1 MATGISRPNP
11 GSMFPVANGVS
22 GYESEFAAG
31 QRSSAMSTLGLRC
44 LMAQPNSGIGNVTT
58 NTGLVEMAMAFSR
71 SRVLCA
77 AARLGVADAL
87 GDEVRSVCLLGGKVQ
102 GEAHGLVRLLRV
114 LASIGITEETT
125 PEHFRLTPFGKPL
138 RRDVPQSAWPA
149 VIFWADLLAASWS
162 LLTDCVRTGKPA
174 SQVRDPKIPSR
185 WSQDAEAGSIFRA
198 VMGTAPAE
206 DYAPIANAWDFSR
219 AMVVA
224 DLGGGGGSLIL
235 AVLGLNPHLRGM
247 LVDLESSVDA
257 AKSRFAEEDPSS
269 RCELIPADLMQSV
282 PAGADVYMLKHVL
295 HGREDGD
302 AVTILKNCRAVIP
315 QNGSLL
321 IVEFIL
327 PPLVSHADPQLE
339 GHLMS
344 DLNMLAVTG
353 GKERSEREW
362 RTLLEA
368 AGFILTGVYPIE
380 GDNLMVRNVGI
391 LEARPA

>member
-1 MATGISRPNP
+1 
-11 GSMFPVANGVS
+11 
-22 GYESEFAAG
+22 
-31 QRSSAMSTLGLRC
+31 
-44 LMAQPNSGIGNVTT
+44 MAQPNSGIGNVTT
-58 NTGLVEMAMAFSR
+58 NTGLVEMAMAYSR

-87 GDEVRSVCLLGGKVQ
+87 GDEVRSVGVLAEKCHADAGALY
-102 GEAHGLVRLLRV
+102 RLLRA
-114 LASIGITEETT
+114 LASMGVTEETT
-125 PEHFRLTPFGKPL
+125 PEHFRLTDFGKPL
-138 RRDVPQSAWPA
+138 QRDAPQSVWPA
-149 VIFWADLLAASWS
+149 VIFWADLLADSWS
-162 LLTDCVRTGKPA
+162 LLTDCVRTGLPA

-185 WSQDAEAGSIFRA
+185 WSQDPEAGAVFRA

-206 DYAPIANAWDFSR
+206 DYAPIAAAWDFSR
-219 AMVVA
+219 AKVVA

-247 LVDLESSVDA
+247 LVDLEASVEA
-257 AKSRFAEEDPSS
+257 AKARFAEEDPSS
-269 RCELIPADLMQSV
+269 RCELIAADLTQSV

-295 HGREDGD
+295 HGRQD
-302 AVTILKNCRAVIP
+302 ADAITILRNCRAVIP
-315 QNGSLL
+315 QGGSLL

-368 AGFILTGVYPIE
+368 AGFLLTGVYLVG
-380 GDNLMVRNVGI
+380 GDNRMVRNVGI
-391 LEARPA
+391 VEAKPA

>member
-1 MATGISRPNP
+1 MN
-11 GSMFPVANGVS
+11 
-22 GYESEFAAG
+22 YDK
-31 QRSSAMSTLGLRC
+31 LRC
-44 LMAQPNSGIGNVTT
+44 QVAQPKSGIGNVTA
-58 NTGLVEMAMAFSR
+58 NTGLVEMAMAYSR

-87 GDEVRSVCLLGGKVQ
+87 GDEVRSIGSLA
-102 GEAHGLVRLLRV
+102 EACHADASALYRLLRA
-114 LASIGITEETT
+114 LASIGVTEETA

-138 RRDVPQSAWPA
+138 RKDVPQSAWAA
-149 VIFWADLLAASWS
+149 VVFWADLLADEWS
-162 LLTDCVRTGKPA
+162 LLTDCIREGKPA

-185 WSQDAEAGSIFRA
+185 WSQDADANSIFRA

-206 DYAPIANAWDFSR
+206 NYAPIAEAWDFSR
-219 AMVVA
+219 TEMVA

-247 LVDLESSVDA
+247 LVDLESSVES
-257 AKSRFAEEDPSS
+257 AKRRFAVEDPFS
-269 RCELIPADLMQSV
+269 RCELIVADLTQSV
-282 PAGADVYMLKHVL
+282 PAGADVYMIKHVL
-295 HGREDGD
+295 HGRQDGD

-321 IVEFIL
+321 IIEFIL

-368 AGFILTGVYPIE
+368 AGFLLTGVYAVG

-391 LEARPA
+391 LEAKPTS

>member
-1 MATGISRPNP
+1 M
-11 GSMFPVANGVS
+11 V
-22 GYESEFAAG
+22 
-31 QRSSAMSTLGLRC
+31 
-44 LMAQPNSGIGNVTT
+44 QPDSGIGNVTT
-58 NTGLVEMAMAFSR
+58 NTGLVEMAMAYSR

-87 GDEVRSVCLLGGKVQ
+87 GDEVRSVGFLAEKCQADANALY
-102 GEAHGLVRLLRV
+102 RLLRA
-114 LASIGITEETT
+114 LASIGVTEETT
-125 PEHFRLTPFGKPL
+125 PEHFRLTSFGKPL
-138 RRDVPQSAWPA
+138 RRDVPQSVWSA
-149 VIFWADLLAASWS
+149 VIFWADLLADEWS
-162 LLTDCVRTGKPA
+162 LLTDCIRTGKPA

-185 WSQDAEAGSIFRA
+185 WSQVPEASSVFRA

-206 DYAPIANAWDFSR
+206 DYAPIAKAWDFSR
-219 AMVVA
+219 AKVVA

-247 LVDLESSVDA
+247 LVDHESSVDA

-269 RCELIPADLMQSV
+269 RCELIAADLTQSV

-295 HGREDGD
+295 HGRRD
-302 AVTILKNCRAVIP
+302 AEAITILKNCRAVIP
-315 QNGSLL
+315 VTPKHGSLLGSLL
-321 IVEFIL
+321 IIEFIL

-353 GKERSEREW
+353 GKERNEREW

-368 AGFILTGVYPIE
+368 AGFSLAGVYPVG

-391 LEARPA
+391 LEAKPV